1 MRSHFSYYS
10 LHTKLLQNQFTHCTY
25 PLTSSNVATHFQHA
39 TFILN
44 TLYPPPP
51 PLKKKK
57 NIKLSAVPCFPI
69 LNSSRLSRQESTF
82 STASRTAEQFSSNL
96 SLPYSISFCLPF
108 SECLQTLKN
117 PFLHRATGYLC
128 STAMFRNMWIYLWCN
143 QRLL

>member
-1 MRSHFSYYS
+1 MLPPIFNIHQSFHKCLQYLSAFNHSHQPSPCDFYLKYA
-10 LHTKLLQNQFTHCTY
+10 L
-25 PLTSSNVATHFQHA
+25 
-39 TFILN
+39 
-44 TLYPPPP
+44 PPP
-51 PLKKKK
+51 K

-82 STASRTAEQFSSNL
+82 STASRTAKQFSSNL

>member
-51 PLKKKK
+51 QKKK

-69 LNSSRLSRQESTF
+69 LNSSRLSLQESTF
-82 STASRTAEQFSSNL
+82 STASRTAKQFSSNL
-96 SLPYSISFCLPF
+96 SLPYSISLSSFFRVSSDLKKSLSTQSHRVALFHRHVSEYVDLP
-108 SECLQTLKN
+108 LV
-117 PFLHRATGYLC
+117 
-128 STAMFRNMWIYLWCN
+128 
-143 QRLL
+143 